1 MHSSALYIAREVG
14 DKDEEA
20 LQLSNLGY
28 AAVQSNDLKQ
38 AVLRY
43 RQALHLAYAA
53 NDRQNIVSNTVDL
66 ARLLVE
72 SPRHIE
78 IAALLVEEALKVDPN
93 DRDLRKLMERIEDER
108 EALGDADRAP
118 INGTAQD
125 YAANAYRLLEG

>member
-1 MHSSALYIAREVG
+1 G
-14 DKDEEA
+14 DKEEEA

-28 AAVQSNDLKQ
+28 AAVQANDLKQ

-53 NDRQNIVSNTVDL
+53 NDRQSIVSNTVDL

-72 SPRHIE
+72 SPRHVE
-78 IAALLVEEALKVDPN
+78 IAALIVEEALKVDPN

-108 EALGDADRAP
+108 EALGDVERAP